1 VANIKSVA
9 DAKKNLSELMS
20 RAAYNNERFL
30 IQRRG
35 KPMAALVSIEDLTR
49 LEKEPVAPRRHWQ
62 NLRNWKAWLR
72 RFTANVSKLKTGQ
85 STWSNNVPLRHRYHK
100 GNLKANSLPRS
111 ACQIGNYAF

>member
-35 KPMAALVSIEDLTR
+35 KPMAALVSIEDLAR
-49 LEKEPVAPRRHWQ
+49 LEKEPVAPKGLLAAVGAWADFD
-62 NLRNWKAWLR
+62 NLDEVIEEIYLQREQAQDRPVDLD
-72 RFTANVSKLKTGQ
+72 Q
-85 STWSNNVPLRHRYHK
+85 
-100 GNLKANSLPRS
+100 
-111 ACQIGNYAF
+111 